1 MNIYPQ
7 VYQYG
12 DVVEIDPSGVAGEA
26 ANLVTLVNAQVNTA
40 AKGSEP
46 SGYLIS
52 NTSGG
57 AAYVR
62 TDTIGLAAA
71 NTGKGVK
78 IADGDSLWIPG
89 IGNALQ
95 ARSWGIEATG
105 AVAVAVYYK

>member
-1 MNIYPQ
+1 MNVSPQIYRD
-7 VYQYG
+7 G

-26 ANLVTLVNAQVNTA
+26 ANLVTLVQAQLNTA
-40 AKGSEP
+40 AKAEP

-78 IADGDSLWIPG
+78 IADGESLWIPG

>member
-1 MNIYPQ
+1 MNVYPQ
-7 VYQYG
+7 IYRDG
-12 DVVEIDPSGVAGEA
+12 DVVEIDPSGVVGEA
-26 ANLVTLVNAQVNTA
+26 ANLVTLVQAQLNAA
-40 AKGSEP
+40 AKAEP

-78 IADGDSLWIPG
+78 IADGESLWIPG

>member
-1 MNIYPQ
+1 MNVYPQ
-7 VYQYG
+7 IYRDG
-12 DVVEIDPSGVAGEA
+12 DVVQIDPSGVAGEA
-26 ANLVTLVNAQVNTA
+26 ANLVTLVNAQINSA
-40 AKGSEP
+40 AKGAEP

-57 AAYVR
+57 AAYIR

-71 NTGKGVK
+71 NTGKGIK
-78 IADGDSLWIPG
+78 IADGDSLWVPG